1 MEIWSCRC
9 AIYMQ
14 NYLSRTEPPLQ
25 TWLFQGTNPAFHSMY
40 NNTRL
45 QPHLGYKV
53 APMLLT
59 HGLARTIVNYT
70 CNKHPAKTD
79 RPALY
84 NKNKPSQFRVKS
96 PCLQRNRPRKGTATN
111 TAIQKMCEK
120 EFLESNKYSLCTQ
133 SWATSTQS
141 TKMHCFNA
149 TRYVQIMFTAEAQVL
164 YGWSDSKRSNT
175 VPTMF
180 CTLPRKANQCSSS
193 AYVGI
198 HRGSQ
203 GWNSAPAHL
212 KPKHK
217 ACDWP
222 MDLTYAKP
230 RADSNFQVQ
239 FSNEGN
245 ESSFLWQRLTFW
257 ELYISPTTHKK
268 TGPANDSHKKR
279 LLPRQW
285 HWYASTPIF

>member
-14 NYLSRTEPPLQ
+14 NYLSRTELPLQ
-25 TWLFQGTNPAFHSMY
+25 TWLFQGTNPAFHRMY

-53 APMLLT
+53 APMLLA

-120 EFLESNKYSLCTQ
+120 EFLKATNTAFVHSLEQHQLSPPKCIASMQQDMCRSCLQLKHRFYTGEVIQNALTQ
-133 SWATSTQS
+133 SQR
-141 TKMHCFNA
+141 CFVPCPEKLISA
-149 TRYVQIMFTAEAQVL
+149 VL
-164 YGWSDSKRSNT
+164 VHTW
-175 VPTMF
+175 
-180 CTLPRKANQCSSS
+180 
-193 AYVGI
+193 
-198 HRGSQ
+198 
-203 GWNSAPAHL
+203 
-212 KPKHK
+212 
-217 ACDWP
+217 
-222 MDLTYAKP
+222 
-230 RADSNFQVQ
+230 
-239 FSNEGN
+239 
-245 ESSFLWQRLTFW
+245 
-257 ELYISPTTHKK
+257 
-268 TGPANDSHKKR
+268 
-279 LLPRQW
+279 
-285 HWYASTPIF
+285 ASTGEAKGDTQPLPT